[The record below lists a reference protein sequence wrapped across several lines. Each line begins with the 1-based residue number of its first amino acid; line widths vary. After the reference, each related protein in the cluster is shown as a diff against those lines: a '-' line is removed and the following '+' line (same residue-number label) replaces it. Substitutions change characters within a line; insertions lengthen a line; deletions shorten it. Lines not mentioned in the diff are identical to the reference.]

1 MSERAKRLDRSFVW
15 IAETTDTRNDQKTNT
30 DWIGYIWQKDK
41 SKTKQTKKTK
51 TKQNKTKAKQNKSKT
66 KQNKNKQTK
75 IKFDISQSVTGQAFL
90 LLHPD
95 TSCLKFK

>member
-1 MSERAKRLDRSFVW
+1 LSERVKRLDRSFVW

-41 SKTKQTKKTK
+41 SKTKQTKQKKNK
-51 TKQNKTKAKQNKSKT
+51 TKQNKTKA